1 MLAIQS
7 RTISLKAIFFL
18 SLFVVAGWSCKKNS
32 CADCDKNSIT
42 IFKLLKT
49 DNTDLPQD
57 VNFVIDETN
66 GKITGTLLKW
76 IASENPADFIPYF
89 ETNGKTVKV
98 DGINQT
104 IHVTKNNF
112 KQPFTYS
119 VISTNGNER
128 KYTVSFICP
137 QVNASL
143 PVLKIDADGPIASK
157 ETYVKAELKTIG
169 NGVTE
174 GLWDS
179 YASGKKIEIR
189 LRGNST
195 AFLPKKPYRIKFP
208 DKFSPLGLNHAK
220 EKNWV
225 LLANDADKTLLR
237 NAIAFQASRIMD
249 DNASQPRFTPATA
262 FVDVYL
268 DGNYEGNYMLTD
280 QLEVAPG
287 RVNVESLKASDGA
300 DPAKIT
306 GGYFLEIDGFGA
318 SEPLFFYTPQKNL
331 TVVVKYPKD
340 DDYAAS
346 QIDYIK
352 DYVGNK
358 AEGALFA
365 GNFTD
370 PVQGWRSY
378 FDSTTWID
386 YYIINEFT
394 GNPDAWW
401 STNVYKH
408 RNDPLLYFGPV
419 WDFDIAFNNDLR
431 LGDATRKLMATDA
444 HDPRQ
449 WIQQFMLDPGFKT
462 AVKKRWN
469 TKKTELKAL
478 TSYVDQLAAKINLS
492 QQANFMRWNIQTQSL
507 GHGGTPPSSYAQ
519 GITQLKSYL
528 DARYNYLEGIF
539 SAW

>member
-1 MLAIQS
+1 MLVIQS
-7 RTISLKAIFFL
+7 RTNFLKSSFLFFL
-18 SLFVVAGWSCKKNS
+18 FVAASWNCKKNS
-32 CADCDKNSIT
+32 CTDCDKNSIT
-42 IFKLLKT
+42 IFKLLKA
-49 DNTDLPQD
+49 DNLNLPQD
-57 VNFVIDETN
+57 VNFIIDEFN
-66 GKITGTLLKW
+66 GKITGTLLQW
-76 IASENPADFIPYF
+76 IPSEDPASLVPYF
-89 ETNGKTVKV
+89 EINGKTATV
-98 DGINQT
+98 DGVNQT
-104 IHVTKNNF
+104 THVTKNNF
-112 KQPFTYS
+112 KQPLTYS
-119 VISTNGNER
+119 VIAQNGAER
-128 KYTVSFICP
+128 KYTISLICP

-143 PVLKIDADGPIASK
+143 PVLKIDADGPINSK
-157 ETYVKAELKTIG
+157 EIYVKAELKTIG

-195 AFLPKKPYRIKFP
+195 AYLPKKPYRIKFP

-220 EKNWV
+220 EKSWV

-237 NAIAFQASRIMD
+237 NAVAFQASRIMD
-249 DNASQPRFTPATA
+249 DNATQPRFTPATA

-331 TVVVKYPKD
+331 TVVLKYPKD
-340 DDYAAS
+340 DDYAAP
-346 QIDYIK
+346 QFDYIK
-352 DYVGNK
+352 DYFGNK

-370 PVQGWRSY
+370 PALGWRSY
-378 FDSTTWID
+378 FDSKTWVD

-394 GNPDAWW
+394 GNSDAWW
-401 STNVYKH
+401 STNVYKY

-449 WIQQFMLDPGFKT
+449 WIQQFMLDPGFK
-462 AVKKRWN
+462 ADVKTRWN
-469 TKKTELKAL
+469 AKKAELKAL
-478 TSYVDQLAAKINLS
+478 TSYVDQLETKINLS
-492 QQANFMRWNIQTQSL
+492 QQANFMRWDIRTQTL
-507 GHGGTPPSSYAQ
+507 GHGGTPPSSYKE
-519 GITQLKSYL
+519 GITQLKNYL
-528 DARYNYLEGIF
+528 DARYNYLEEIF

>member
-1 MLAIQS
+1 MLSQS
-7 RTISLKAIFFL
+7 HTLSMKSAFFL
-18 SLFVVAGWSCKKNS
+18 MLLLATSWGCKKNS

-42 IFKLLKT
+42 VFKLLNA
-49 DNTDLPQD
+49 DNTNLPED
-57 VNFVIDETN
+57 VNFTIDESS
-66 GKITGTLLKW
+66 GKITGYLLKW
-76 IASENPADFIPYF
+76 IASEDPANLIPYF
-89 ETNGKTVKV
+89 ETDGKTVQA
-98 DGINQT
+98 DGVTQIT
-104 IHVTKNNF
+104 HVTKNNF
-112 KQPFTYS
+112 KQSLSYS
-119 VISTNGNER
+119 VISRNGSER
-128 KYTVSFICP
+128 KYTVSLICP

-143 PVLKIDADGPIASK
+143 PVLKIDADGAITSK
-157 ETYVKAELKTIG
+157 ETYVTANLKTIG

-237 NAIAFQASRIMD
+237 NAVAFQASRIMD
-249 DNASQPRFTPATA
+249 NNGARPRFTPATS
-262 FVDVYL
+262 FVDIYL
-268 DGNYEGNYMLTD
+268 NGNYEGNYMLTD

-287 RVNVESLKASDGA
+287 RVAVESLKASDGA

-318 SEPLFFYTPQKNL
+318 SEPLFFYTPQKNM
-331 TVVVKYPKD
+331 TVVMKYPKD
-340 DDYAAS
+340 DDYAAP
-346 QIDYIK
+346 QFDYIK

-365 GNFTD
+365 ANFID
-370 PVQGWRSY
+370 PALGWRSY
-378 FDSTTWID
+378 FDSKTWID

-419 WDFDIAFNNDLR
+419 WDFDIAFNNDIR

-449 WIQQFMLDPGFKT
+449 WIQQFMLDPGFRSGVKT
-462 AVKKRWN
+462 RWN
-469 TKKTELKAL
+469 EKKAELKAL
-478 TSYVDQLAAKINLS
+478 TSYVDALAAKIDLS
-492 QQANFMRWNIQTQSL
+492 QQANFLRWNIQTQSL
-507 GHGGTPPSSYAQ
+507 GHGGTPPSSYSQ
-519 GITQLKSYL
+519 GITQLKNYL
-528 DARYNYLEGIF
+528 DARYNYLDGIF
-539 SAW
+539 STW

>member
-1 MLAIQS
+1 MLIPG
-7 RTISLKAIFFL
+7 RTNSLRSCSLLF
-18 SLFVVAGWSCKKNS
+18 LFVIAGLNCKKNS
-32 CADCDKNSIT
+32 CTDCDRNSIT
-42 IFKLLKT
+42 IFKLLKA

-57 VNFVIDETN
+57 VNFIIDEFN
-66 GKITGTLLKW
+66 GKITGTLLQW
-76 IASENPADFIPYF
+76 IPSEDPANLIPYF
-89 ETNGKTVKV
+89 ETNGTAVKV
-98 DGINQT
+98 DGVNQT
-104 IHVTKNNF
+104 THATKNDF
-112 KQPFTYS
+112 KQPLTYS
-119 VISTNGNER
+119 VIAENGIER
-128 KYTVSFICP
+128 KYTVSLICP

-143 PVLKIDADGPIASK
+143 PVLKIDADGPITSK

-169 NGVTE
+169 NGNTE

-179 YASGKKIEIR
+179 YVSGKKIEIR

-195 AFLPKKPYRIKFP
+195 AYLPKKPYRIKFP

-249 DNASQPRFTPATA
+249 DNAARPRFTPATA

-300 DPAKIT
+300 DPAKLT
-306 GGYFLEIDGFGA
+306 GGYFLELDGFGA
-318 SEPLFFYTPQKNL
+318 SEPLFFYTPQKNM

-340 DDYAAS
+340 DDYAAP
-346 QIDYIK
+346 QFNYIK

-358 AEGALFA
+358 AETALFG

-370 PVQGWRSY
+370 PAQGWRSY
-378 FDSTTWID
+378 FDSKTWTD

-394 GNPDAWW
+394 GNSDAWW
-401 STNVYKH
+401 STNIYKH
-408 RNDPLLYFGPV
+408 RNDSLLYFGPV

-449 WIQQFMLDPGFKT
+449 WIQQFMLDPGFKADIKT
-462 AVKKRWN
+462 RWN
-469 TKKTELKAL
+469 AKKAELKAL
-478 TSYVDQLAAKINLS
+478 VSYVDQLAAKINLS
-492 QQANFMRWNIQTQSL
+492 QQANFMRWDIHTQTL
-507 GHGGTPPSSYAQ
+507 GHGGPPPSSYAQ
-519 GITQLKSYL
+519 GITQLKNYL
-528 DARYNYLEGIF
+528 DARYNYLEEIF
-539 SAW
+539 STW

>member
-1 MLAIQS
+1 MQS
-7 RTISLKAIFFL
+7 QSHTLSWKSILLLFL
-18 SLFVVAGWSCKKNS
+18 VVAATGGCKKNS
-32 CADCDKNSIT
+32 CTDCDKNAIT
-42 IFKLLKT
+42 LFKLLKA
-49 DNTDLPQD
+49 DNTNLPQD
-57 VNFVIDETN
+57 VNFTIDESN
-66 GKITGTLLKW
+66 GNITGTLLKW
-76 IASENPADFIPYF
+76 IPSENPADLIPYF
-89 ETNGKTVKV
+89 ETDGKTVKV
-98 DGINQT
+98 DGAIQT
-104 IHVTKNNF
+104 THVTNNNF
-112 KQPFTYS
+112 KLPLTYS
-119 VISTNGNER
+119 VIAQNGSER
-128 KYTVSFICP
+128 KYTVNLVCP

-143 PVLKIDADGPIASK
+143 PVLKIDADGAITSK
-157 ETYVKAELKTIG
+157 ETYVTANLNTIG
-169 NGVTE
+169 NGVTD

-195 AFLPKKPYRIKFP
+195 AFLPKKPYRMKFP

-249 DNASQPRFTPATA
+249 DNAAQHRFTPATT

-268 DGNYEGNYMLTD
+268 NANYEGNYMLTD

-287 RVNVESLKASDGA
+287 RINIESLKASDGA

-318 SEPLFFYTPQKNL
+318 SEPLFFYTPQKNM
-331 TVVVKYPKD
+331 TVVMKYPKD
-340 DDYAAS
+340 DDYAAP
-346 QIDYIK
+346 QFDYIK

-370 PVQGWRSY
+370 PVQGWRGY
-378 FDSTTWID
+378 FDSKTWVD

-419 WDFDIAFNNDLR
+419 WDFDIAFNNDIR

-449 WIQQFMLDPGFKT
+449 WIQQFILDPGFKA
-462 AVKKRWN
+462 AVKTRWN
-469 TKKTELKAL
+469 AKKTELKAL
-478 TSYVDQLAAKINLS
+478 TSYVDELAAKINIS

-507 GHGGTPPSSYAQ
+507 GHGGTPPSSYKE
-519 GITQLKSYL
+519 GITQLKNYL
-528 DARYNYLEGIF
+528 DARYSYLEGVF